1 MMVLNLVMELWLLI
15 DFLGADL
22 TFPLLDVG
30 WAAAAPVEVPL
41 PEVAA

>member
-1 MMVLNLVMELWLLI
+1 MVLNLVMELCLLV

-22 TFPLLDVG
+22 TFPLLAVG

>member
-1 MMVLNLVMELWLLI
+1 MMVLNLVMELCLLV

-22 TFPLLDVG
+22 TFPLLHVG
-30 WAAAAPVEVPL
+30 WAAAAPFDVAV